1 MSTSSPVSELAVSET
16 GFVFDPRTG
25 ATFSVNQTGLAV
37 LTALRSQADP
47 GDISEALRERFEGT
61 PADVREHVDDFLR
74 ALRQLGVSV
83 TIATKDRAPVTGG
96 GNK

>member
-25 ATFSVNQTGLAV
+25 ATFSVNQTGLVV
-37 LTALRSQADP
+37 LTALRGQSGP
-47 GDISEALRERFEGT
+47 GDIAEALRERFEGT
-61 PADVREHVDDFLR
+61 PSDVREHVEDFLH

-83 TIATKDRAPVTGG
+83 TAPAKAGAPATVGG
-96 GNK
+96 EK